1 VRSWSRL
8 INPGQFDKNFH
19 IDRLGHGDQEPD
31 NNMAA
36 AVSRRIAPVFWGPIY
51 LPFKGIARNLAK
63 SQISG
68 IVMFRLPV
76 RRIGRQLARFKA
88 AEQGNIAVIFA
99 IALVPVL
106 SFIGAAIDYSRAAQA
121 RTSMQAALDSTALML
136 SKDLSSG
143 TLTTSQIST
152 KAQTYFNALFTD
164 TNTLPSVTVSA
175 SYTANSSMG
184 STIQLSGSGT
194 YTTSF
199 MKIAG
204 FPTIDVGTSSTSAW
218 GMVRMRVA
226 MVLDVT
232 GSMAEDGKMPAMQTA
247 AKNLIDQLSALAKN
261 NGDVYISVVPF
272 SKDVNVG
279 ASNYNKYWIDFTDW
293 DAANGTKVCTARDSS
308 NKCIN
313 RVWVPNNHNTWT
325 GCVTDRDQDYDTKNT
340 TPTSGNAATLFPAEQ
355 YSYCNSSGSAYIQP
369 IMPLSYD
376 WSALKTLIGKLV
388 PTGNTNQGIGL
399 AWGWMTLST
408 GDPMNAPAKDT
419 NYTYKDAI
427 VLLSDGLNTEN
438 RWYSNASQIDA
449 RQKKLCDNAKAQPS
463 NITIYTVQVNTGGD
477 PTSSVLQY
485 CASGTDKFYLVT
497 NASQTVSVFKD
508 IGTSLS
514 KLRVAR

>member
-1 VRSWSRL
+1 
-8 INPGQFDKNFH
+8 
-19 IDRLGHGDQEPD
+19 
-31 NNMAA
+31 
-36 AVSRRIAPVFWGPIY
+36 
-51 LPFKGIARNLAK
+51 
-63 SQISG
+63 
-68 IVMFRLPV
+68 MFRLPVV
-76 RRIGRQLARFKA
+76 RRIGRQLARFAA

-106 SFIGAAIDYSRAAQA
+106 SFIGAAIDYSRAVQA

-143 TLTTSQIST
+143 TITTSQLST
-152 KAQTYFNALFTD
+152 KAQQYFNALFTA
-164 TNTLPSVTVSA
+164 TNSIPTVSVA
-175 SYTANSSMG
+175 ATYTASTSMG
-184 STIQLSGSGT
+184 STIEVTGSGT

-204 FPTIDVGTSSTSAW
+204 FPTLDIGTTSTSAW
-218 GMVRMRVA
+218 GLVRMRVA
-226 MVLDVT
+226 LVLDNT
-232 GSMAEDGKMPAMQTA
+232 GSMAQDGKMPAMQTA
-247 AKNLIDQLSALAKN
+247 AKNLIDQLSALAKTS
-261 NGDVYISVVPF
+261 GDVYISIVPF
-272 SKDVNVG
+272 AKDVNVG

-293 DAANGTKVCTARDSS
+293 DAANRIWTCSS
-308 NKCIN
+308 YNSWGGCN
-313 RVWVPNNHNTWT
+313 NWTSTPANHNTWT
-325 GCVTDRDQDYDTKNT
+325 GCVVDRDQDYDTKNT
-340 TPTSGNAATLFPAEQ
+340 TPVSGNAGTLFPADQ
-355 YSYCNSSGSAYIQP
+355 YSYCRSGSSAYLQP
-369 IMPLSYD
+369 IVPLSYD
-376 WSALKTLIGKLV
+376 WSSLKTVIDNMK

-427 VLLSDGLNTEN
+427 VLLSDGLNTQN

-449 RQKKLCDNAKAQPS
+449 RQKKLCDNAKDA
-463 NITIYTVQVNTGGD
+463 NITIYTVQVNTGSD

-485 CASGTDKFYLVT
+485 CASSTDKFYLVT
-497 NASQTVSVFKD
+497 SASQTVSVFKD

>member
-1 VRSWSRL
+1 
-8 INPGQFDKNFH
+8 
-19 IDRLGHGDQEPD
+19 
-31 NNMAA
+31 
-36 AVSRRIAPVFWGPIY
+36 
-51 LPFKGIARNLAK
+51 
-63 SQISG
+63 
-68 IVMFRLPV
+68 MFRLSVV
-76 RRIGRQLARFKA
+76 RRIGRQLARFAA

-106 SFIGAAIDYSRAAQA
+106 SFIGAAIDYSRAVQA

-143 TLTTSQIST
+143 TITTSQLST
-152 KAQTYFNALFTD
+152 KAQAYFNALFTA
-164 TNTLPSVTVSA
+164 TNSIPTVSVA
-175 SYTANSSMG
+175 ATYTASTSMG
-184 STIQLSGSGT
+184 STIQVTGSGT

-204 FPTIDVGTSSTSAW
+204 YPTLDIGTTSTSAW
-218 GMVRMRVA
+218 GLVRMRVA

-232 GSMAEDGKMPAMQTA
+232 GSMADDGKMPAMQTA
-247 AKNLIDQLSALAKN
+247 AKNLVDQLSALAKTS
-261 NGDVYISVVPF
+261 GDVYISVVPF

-279 ASNYNKYWIDFTDW
+279 ATNYSKNWVDFTDW
-293 DAANGTKVCTARDSS
+293 DAANGSKVCTARDSN
-308 NKCIN
+308 NKCTN
-313 RVWVPNNHNTWT
+313 RVWVPDNHNTWN

-340 TPTSGNAATLFPAEQ
+340 TPTNGNAPTLFPAEQ
-355 YSYCNSSGSAYIQP
+355 YSYCNSGSAYIQP

-376 WSALKTLIGKLV
+376 WSALKTLIDNLV

-427 VLLSDGLNTEN
+427 VLLSDGLNTQN
-438 RWYSNASQIDA
+438 RWYNDASQIDA
-449 RQKKLCDNAKAQPS
+449 RQMKLCDNAKAA
-463 NITIYTVQVNTGGD
+463 NITIYTVQVNTGSD

-485 CASGTDKFYLVT
+485 CASSTDKFYLVKSAT
-497 NASQTVSVFKD
+497 DTVSVFKD